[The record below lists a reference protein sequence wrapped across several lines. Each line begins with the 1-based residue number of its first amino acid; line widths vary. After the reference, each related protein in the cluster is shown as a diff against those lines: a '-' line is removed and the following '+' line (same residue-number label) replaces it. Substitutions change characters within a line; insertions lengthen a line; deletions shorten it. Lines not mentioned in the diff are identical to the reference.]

1 MFCGLLLKQ
10 QNSESALKV
19 EPECASCLLSRAQI
33 QTYQATTNPALRF
46 RCLAE
51 IIKLLNRE
59 FKPTSCA
66 AVIGTKRDRIIRKLT
81 DCDDPYKYNKKLANQ
96 KALKMRPHAKK
107 MVESGYNQQE
117 RFKKAVLCAIVG
129 NIMEFDIPGHRFT
142 LNSLATVM
150 REAAKDLVIDD
161 IDKAYELAK
170 KAQSVLFLADNAGE
184 IVFDTLLVEQLKNMG
199 LKVIYAVK
207 GGPVI
212 NDATMEDAEI
222 SDMDKLADDVITT
235 GADAVGLQKEECS
248 AEFLKVYEDAELV
261 FAKGMGYAE
270 TLTEYKLTKPH
281 FLMFRTKCTPVANY
295 FCVPRDKNVA
305 KLLT

>member
-1 MFCGLLLKQ
+1 M
-10 QNSESALKV
+10 
-19 EPECASCLLSRAQI
+19 

-51 IIKLLNRE
+51 ITKLLNRE
-59 FKPTSCA
+59 FKPTSVA
-66 AVIGTKRDRIIRKLT
+66 ADLGTKRDRIIRQLT
-81 DCDDPYKYNKKLANQ
+81 GNNDPYKYSKKAANG

-107 MVESGYNQQE
+107 YVETGYNQQE
-117 RFKKAVLCAIVG
+117 RFKKACLCAIVG
-129 NIMEFDIPGHRFT
+129 NIMEFDIPGHKFT
-142 LNSLATVM
+142 LNSLAGCI
-150 REAAKDLVIDD
+150 REASKDLVIDD

-170 KAQSVLFLADNAGE
+170 KANSVLFLADNAGE

-212 NDATMEDAEI
+212 NDATLEDVEI
-222 SDMDKLADDVITT
+222 SNMDKLADEIITT
-235 GADAVGLQKEECS
+235 GADAVGLQKKECS
-248 AEFLKVYEDAELV
+248 EEFLKVYDAAELV

-281 FLMFRTKCTPVANY
+281 LLMFRTKCVPVANY
-295 FCVPRDKNVA
+295 FLAPRDKNIA
-305 KLLT
+305 KLMP

>member
-1 MFCGLLLKQ
+1 VCCGLLRTPP
-10 QNSESALKV
+10 NSEYALKV
-19 EPECASCLLSRAQI
+19 EPECESCLLSRAQI

-51 IIKLLNRE
+51 IVKLLNRE

-66 AVIGTKRDRIIRKLT
+66 AELGTKRDRIIRQLSS
-81 DCDDPYKYNKKLANQ
+81 CDDPYKFNKKLANQ

-107 MVESGYNQQE
+107 MVESGYTQQE

-129 NIMEFDIPGHRFT
+129 NIMEFDIPGHKFT

-150 REAAKDLVIDD
+150 REASKDLAIDD
-161 IDKAYELAK
+161 IDAAYELAK
-170 KAQSVLFLADNAGE
+170 KAQTVLFLSDNAGE

-199 LKVIYAVK
+199 LKVIYVVK

-222 SDMDKLADDVITT
+222 SNMDKLADDVITT
-235 GADAVGLQKEECS
+235 GADAVGLQKKECS
-248 AEFLKVYEDAELV
+248 TEFLKVYEEAELV

-270 TLTEYKLTKPH
+270 TLTEYKLT
-281 FLMFRTKCTPVANY
+281 
-295 FCVPRDKNVA
+295 
-305 KLLT
+305 